1 MVTSTCPVS
10 GLCPVRVLSAA
21 PFFQSSLRGRAYAP
35 PGAEEFL
42 NLRPAFNLRDP
53 CFSLLIVGYTPEFLP
68 LAGSIQAAMLTR
80 VRMKPVAII
89 AALVIMVAALLFA
102 ALNRN
107 HKVMPA
113 PPMHQ
118 AR

>member
-1 MVTSTCPVS
+1 
-10 GLCPVRVLSAA
+10 
-21 PFFQSSLRGRAYAP
+21 
-35 PGAEEFL
+35 
-42 NLRPAFNLRDP
+42 
-53 CFSLLIVGYTPEFLP
+53 
-68 LAGSIQAAMLTR
+68 
-80 VRMKPVAII
+80 
-89 AALVIMVAALLFA
+89 MVAALLFA